1 MQQQVLKFSFVRL
14 VIFGVCV
21 LCRSGAGATCV
32 PSGLCVAMSE
42 HWKTQT
48 ARSTHLRFPLLEK
61 CTPIQQWNARYLTKR
76 VKNWCNQ
83 NSHHAPVCV
92 GKRSLSAFCLL
103 LPHCFWTVYCS
114 QGGYTSVGGLDQSTL
129 HARSEKMKIRWW
141 NPVGLHL
148 SSAYKR
154 SSRKSV
160 VYILRTRS

>member
-1 MQQQVLKFSFVRL
+1 MQQVLKFSFVRL
-14 VIFGVCV
+14 VIFSAFVC
-21 LCRSGAGATCV
+21 CV
-32 PSGLCVAMSE
+32 VRGPEPLVYHLGYAWLWVSIE
-42 HWKTQT
+42 KIQT

-92 GKRSLSAFCLL
+92 GKRSLSAFRLL

-141 NPVGLHL
+141 NPVGPCL
-148 SSAYKR
+148 SSAYK
-154 SSRKSV
+154 SSSCMSV
-160 VYILRTRS
+160 VYISRTLL